1 MKITT
6 QDMNNQNKKIL
17 LVITKSNFGGAQK
30 YILELAKE
38 LQKRGLNVCV
48 ALGGNGVLIN
58 KLKQE
63 NIQVEQITYLGRDVS
78 ILNDLK
84 TFFAL
89 LKIIF
94 KYKPDV
100 VHLNSSKIGGL
111 GTLAARILFVPKI
124 IFTIHGWAFNEDRS
138 PFSKKIIGLLYFI
151 TIFLSHRS
159 IAVSKETKKQGVQI
173 PFYRIIKDK
182 ITIVRNGISSPDFLS
197 KQEAQNF
204 ISEKI
209 HLSLN
214 NKIII
219 GQIAELHPIKSI
231 ETTIEAAKDLVKDYS
246 DLVFILMGDGEQ
258 KGKLRFLID
267 KYNLNQNVFLLGFVD
282 NAAQYLKAFDIFCLT
297 SKSEALALVLLEAGF
312 ASVPIISSR
321 VGGIPELITD
331 NETGLLFESG
341 NVEEFKNKVRQL
353 LSTDEDARIAIVEKF
368 YKKVQSKFT
377 SEYMV
382 TKTLKIY
389 NI

>member
-138 PFSKKIIGLLYFI
+138 PLSKKIIGLLYFI
-151 TIFLSHRS
+151 TIFLSHHS

-173 PFYRIIKDK
+173 PFYPIIKNK

-231 ETTIEAAKDLVKDYS
+231 ETTIEAAKDLVKDYP

>member
-138 PFSKKIIGLLYFI
+138 PLSKKIIGLLYFI
-151 TIFLSHRS
+151 TIFLSHHS

-173 PFYRIIKDK
+173 PFYPIIKNK

-231 ETTIEAAKDLVKDYS
+231 ETTIEAAKDLVKDYP

-258 KGKLRFLID
+258 KGKLSFLID

>member
-138 PFSKKIIGLLYFI
+138 PLSKKIIGLLYFI
-151 TIFLSHRS
+151 TIFLSHHS

-173 PFYRIIKDK
+173 PFYPIIKNK

-231 ETTIEAAKDLVKDYS
+231 ETTIEAAKDLIKDYP

>member
-63 NIQVEQITYLGRDVS
+63 SIQIEQITYLGRDVS

-138 PFSKKIIGLLYFI
+138 PLSKKIIGLLYFI

-173 PFYRIIKDK
+173 PFYSIIKNK

-209 HLSLN
+209 HLPLN

-231 ETTIEAAKDLVKDYS
+231 ETIIEAAKDLIKDYP